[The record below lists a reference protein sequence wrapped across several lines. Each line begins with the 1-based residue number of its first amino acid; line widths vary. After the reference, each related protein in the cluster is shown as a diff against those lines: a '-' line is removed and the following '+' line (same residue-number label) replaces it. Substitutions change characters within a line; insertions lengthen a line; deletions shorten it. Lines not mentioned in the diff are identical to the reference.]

1 MLSIVYACRKFNNYV
16 YRHAT
21 QILTDHSPLV
31 SIFQKNFNKG
41 ISLRLQKMKM
51 KLIIYDLHVEYL
63 PGNLMFIADLLSRNY
78 LNGGEEN
85 EQKIVGKFMQLSTKT
100 LIKLK

>member
-1 MLSIVYACRKFNNYV
+1 
-16 YRHAT
+16 
-21 QILTDHSPLV
+21 
-31 SIFQKNFNKG
+31 
-41 ISLRLQKMKM
+41 MKM

-100 LIKLK
+100 LM